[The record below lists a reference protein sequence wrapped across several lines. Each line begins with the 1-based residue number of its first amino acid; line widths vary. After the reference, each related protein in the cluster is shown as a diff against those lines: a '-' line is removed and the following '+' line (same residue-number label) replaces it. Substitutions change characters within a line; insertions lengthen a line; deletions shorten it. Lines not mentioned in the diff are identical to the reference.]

1 MNTSTELDINSVRA
15 FWDEK
20 PCQADLSQAED
31 RRRYFE
37 EISQRR
43 YGRREWHIPIVAKFG
58 SFRGK
63 DVLEIGCG
71 IATDGLEFARN
82 GANYIGTDLTP
93 HR

>member
-43 YGRREWHIPIVAKFG
+43 YGRREEGYSRLDHPVAKEAFYG
-58 SFRGK
+58 G
-63 DVLEIGCG
+63 E
-71 IATDGLEFARN
+71 
-82 GANYIGTDLTP
+82 
-93 HR
+93 

>member
-43 YGRREWHIPIVAKFG
+43 YGRREWHQFFVWAVEWLPDAPQREHAHEL
-58 SFRGK
+58 STR
-63 DVLEIGCG
+63 
-71 IATDGLEFARN
+71 T
-82 GANYIGTDLTP
+82 
-93 HR
+93 